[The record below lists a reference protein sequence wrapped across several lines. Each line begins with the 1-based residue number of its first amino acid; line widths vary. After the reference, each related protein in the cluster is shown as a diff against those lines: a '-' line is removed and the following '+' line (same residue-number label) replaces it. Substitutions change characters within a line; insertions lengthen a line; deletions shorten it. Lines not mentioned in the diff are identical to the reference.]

1 MSGSV
6 SVGYR
11 TMRVFA
17 PRVGVSGV
25 FKALKNP
32 IPVIKFK
39 KCNNAPNISRDAR
52 KSNTPKSIPQYFYW
66 PHPGTLPLIDH
77 TARLG
82 DIGII
87 VDTVSNVVV
96 PPSLK
101 QLSFPPETSMTND
114 VTSCY
119 PIGLCALWSLLFQ
132 SRLSLKRSQR
142 GR

>member
-1 MSGSV
+1 MRPISV
-6 SVGYR
+6 ETPG
-11 TMRVFA
+11 
-17 PRVGVSGV
+17 
-25 FKALKNP
+25 NP
-32 IPVIKFK
+32 TLQVHPDIFTGHIPVSY
-39 KCNNAPNISRDAR
+39 P
-52 KSNTPKSIPQYFYW
+52 
-66 PHPGTLPLIDH
+66 PLIDH

-132 SRLSLKRSQR
+132 SRLSLKRSPR